1 MLVTYL
7 QCVYNLNRIFTLML
21 RTFVKTFSGSVGR
34 NMREVLQSRANLT
47 DLCTS
52 AAANAIEFIVET
64 LENTL
69 VSAIKTGTTYIF
81 LIVYLTSL
89 R

>member
-1 MLVTYL
+1 
-7 QCVYNLNRIFTLML
+7 ML
-21 RTFVKTFSGSVGR
+21 RTIIKTFSGGVGR

-47 DLCTS
+47 DLCTT

-69 VSAIKTGTTYIF
+69 VNAIKTGTKFMFI
-81 LIVYLTSL
+81 
-89 R
+89 